1 MYILGKRLMDIV
13 LASLA
18 LIMFVPFLPLMA
30 ISIKMD
36 SPGPVLFRQKR
47 LGKGGKPFTMYKF
60 RTMQHNA
67 PVVRNADG
75 SLFVG
80 DKDLRL
86 TRVGQFLRD
95 YTLDEIPQLWN
106 VLKGDMSVVG
116 PRPDPVEHLE
126 IYDDLLKR
134 KLEVKPG
141 MASLALVHGR
151 NALPWR
157 KRVEL
162 EVYYIDHRSLK
173 FDLEIVL
180 KGVVLVVLRK
190 GVYYPPDY
198 QGITPPNLPES

>member
-13 LASLA
+13 LASLV
-18 LIMFVPFLPLMA
+18 LIILSPFLPLMA
-30 ISIKMD
+30 ICIKLD

-75 SLFVG
+75 SFFVG

-95 YTLDEIPQLWN
+95 YTLDEIPQLLN
-106 VLKGDMSVVG
+106 VLKGDMSIVG
-116 PRPDPVEHLE
+116 PRPDPVEILE

-173 FDLEIVL
+173 FDLGIFL
-180 KGVVLVVLRK
+180 KGVVVLVLRK
-190 GVYYPPDY
+190 GVYSPPDS
-198 QGITPPNLPES
+198 QGITHPNLQE

>member
-13 LASLA
+13 LASLV
-18 LIMFVPFLPLMA
+18 LIILSPFLPLMA
-30 ISIKMD
+30 ICIKLD

-75 SLFVG
+75 SNFVG
-80 DKDLRL
+80 DKDPRL
-86 TRVGQFLRD
+86 TRLGRFLRS
-95 YTLDEIPQLWN
+95 YTLDEIPQLLN

-116 PRPDPVEHLE
+116 PRPDPVKILE
-126 IYDDLLKR
+126 IYDDFMKR
-134 KLEVKPG
+134 RLEVKPG

-162 EVYYIDHRSLK
+162 DVHYIDHCSLK
-173 FDLEIVL
+173 FDLEILL

-190 GVYYPPDY
+190 GVYSPQDH
-198 QGITPPNLPES
+198 QSIVHTNLQE